1 MKEELIEKLFKR
13 FNEEEETIKE
23 QLQSGLDVIV
33 LNEQGE
39 DGEFI
44 RIMVHYDDGIEKRRR
59 WWDE

>member
-1 MKEELIEKLFKR
+1 MKEELINEIFEE
-13 FNEEEETIKE
+13 FNKEEEIIKE
-23 QLQSGLDVIV
+23 QLRSGLDVIV
-33 LNEQGE
+33 LNKQGE